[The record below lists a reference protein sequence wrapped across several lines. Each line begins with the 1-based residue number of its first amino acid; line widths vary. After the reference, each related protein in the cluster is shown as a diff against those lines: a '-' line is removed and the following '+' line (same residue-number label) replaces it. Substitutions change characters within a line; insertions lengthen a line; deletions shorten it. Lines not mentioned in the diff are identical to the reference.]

1 MSWGRGDGG
10 GGWFGVMGLTLT
22 WTRDCGRYNHY
33 VHRNF
38 YYFKPLPVKTDWEQ
52 SISVYKYDIFIPKIV
67 FTVKLLVFEI
77 SNSNKEDQLF
87 GHSIHAWFDK
97 INQQGKQLCTHEDLC
112 RGIEVIRISSRK
124 TIHFK
129 VMKSINSNFLSWKLG
144 KYYLWCFKWTHFGYF
159 IWSNSVELTVR
170 TLTITTTADEKIVP
184 DLHIFWVNWLM
195 NYFTF

>member
-1 MSWGRGDGG
+1 M
-10 GGWFGVMGLTLT
+10 
-22 WTRDCGRYNHY
+22 
-33 VHRNF
+33 
-38 YYFKPLPVKTDWEQ
+38 
-52 SISVYKYDIFIPKIV
+52 ISSYQKLFS
-67 FTVKLLVFEI
+67 VKLLVFEI

-97 INQQGKQLCTHEDLC
+97 INQRETITHQDLC
-112 RGIEVIRISSRK
+112 RGTEVIRISNRK

-159 IWSNSVELTVR
+159 IWKNSVPPTEGI
-170 TLTITTTADEKIVP
+170 LTITTNADEKIVP
-184 DLHIFWVNWLM
+184 DLHIFKVNWLM